1 MFHETMLP
9 SIHRVAIRRAELAL
23 ALSLGDESEITAAV
37 EELSHVLYSALLV
50 LAEIDRLASEAT
62 QRQALRRVAKALNP
76 TMALVD
82 QQDARVANRIAS
94 HLPKLAE
101 VPKGSE
107 PSQDQIRA
115 AIAAA
120 LGDLG
125 PKRQG
130 RSPGT
135 VSWAQRQFAL
145 GLAVFWT
152 TYSGLPPTRR
162 YNFYEKKEY
171 GPFFDFV
178 RLVLSMLPTRFR
190 SMKIKGN
197 LRNPRAL
204 VMMACKEYR
213 LAAASGDPRQ
223 LRGNLPE
230 ARWLPSL

>member
-1 MFHETMLP
+1 M
-9 SIHRVAIRRAELAL
+9 
-23 ALSLGDESEITAAV
+23 
-37 EELSHVLYSALLV
+37 
-50 LAEIDRLASEAT
+50 
-62 QRQALRRVAKALNP
+62 
-76 TMALVD
+76 
-82 QQDARVANRIAS
+82 ANRIAS
-94 HLPKLAE
+94 HLPKLGE
-101 VPKGSE
+101 VPKGSG
-107 PSQDQIRA
+107 PSLDQIKA

-120 LGDLG
+120 YGDLG

-135 VSWAQRQFAL
+135 LSWAQRQFAL

-152 TYSGLPPTRR
+152 TYTGLPPTRR

-178 RLVLSMLPTRFR
+178 GLVLSMLPTRFR

-204 VMMACKEYR
+204 VMMACSEYR